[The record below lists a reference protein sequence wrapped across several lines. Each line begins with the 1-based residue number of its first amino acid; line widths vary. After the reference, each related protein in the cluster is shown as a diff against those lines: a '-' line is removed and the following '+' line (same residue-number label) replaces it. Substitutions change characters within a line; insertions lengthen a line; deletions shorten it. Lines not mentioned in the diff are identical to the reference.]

1 MTKMPELTSKLKI
14 KKPKGNEK
22 VSRAVLNENY
32 DIIDSAVASQEQLN
46 EPFYLMSAVYSS
58 GTGKIDCTFGKGTI
72 TFMDTIV
79 SKDVSVYSIGSPSIH
94 TSYYIY
100 INTTGEFFH
109 STEKIEVPGAV
120 PIWKVSVGAAL
131 TSITKE
137 DLRGKL
143 SGSDARVVQDNL
155 NSLGSEVDNL
165 SLSIG
170 SLSTQINTLQSELND
185 ISTEVDSRQI
195 LLKYPGKKSWT
206 IKHSSSGNELI
217 IAPSTSINGIDINTS
232 NMIEIGGDGPSLKIG
247 GVAINPDL
255 YSVAGTSTLL
265 LAADTERAASYTK
278 SFRVV
283 YGGTYTVY
291 FEVQANTSVYN
302 SSYGSAYAYVSVT
315 GGGTFRT
322 SSSSYVGS
330 LMNCTVSAGAT
341 IKVSFG
347 TYAGP
352 YSRVWSAYIRNVRL
366 YSGGFVP
373 VTSYQWEVISN

>member
-1 MTKMPELTSKLKI
+1 MPELTSKLKI

-206 IKHSSSGNELI
+206 IKHSSSGNGLI

-232 NMIEIGGDGPSLKIG
+232 NMIEIGGDAPSLKIG

-265 LAADTERAASYTK
+265 LSANTERAASYTK

-291 FEVQANTSVYN
+291 FEVKANVSGN
-302 SSYGSAYAYVSVT
+302 AYAYVSVT
-315 GGGTFRT
+315 GGGTFKT

-330 LMNCTVSAGAT
+330 LINCTVSAGAT
-341 IKVSFG
+341 INVSFG
-347 TYAGP
+347 TYAGS
-352 YSRVWSAYIRNVRL
+352 YSSVHSAYIRNVRL
-366 YSGGFVP
+366 YSGGFSP
-373 VTSYQWEVISN
+373 AASYQWAVISN